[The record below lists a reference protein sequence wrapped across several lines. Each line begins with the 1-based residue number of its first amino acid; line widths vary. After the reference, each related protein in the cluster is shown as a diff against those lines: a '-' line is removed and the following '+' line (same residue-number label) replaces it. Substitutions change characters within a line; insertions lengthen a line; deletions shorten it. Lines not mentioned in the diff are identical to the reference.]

1 MTQIC
6 SNVCA
11 LYLSLFFVAAESR
24 KGRGKPTVTKVQFF
38 NSIIDVSCMTSNN
51 LGTCSLVRLWFRGN
65 NISHQMASV
74 WEERFKEE
82 AAKTIPLQEVDFLQ
96 ICKYFAIIG
105 FSFFWRISMI
115 VRSALR
121 WERIWSFSTRRGWSR
136 STSRWTRF
144 LLSQR
149 DLQERWAEVIYN

>member
-1 MTQIC
+1 MPCI
-6 SNVCA
+6 
-11 LYLSLFFVAAESR
+11 YFSLFFVSAESR

-51 LGTCSLVRLWFRGN
+51 LGACSLVRLWFRGN
-65 NISHQMASV
+65 NIPHQMASV

-82 AAKTIPLQEVDFLQ
+82 AAKTIPLQEVDLK
-96 ICKYFAIIG
+96 ICKYLL
-105 FSFFWRISMI
+105 SLDVLFFWRISMI

-121 WERIWSFSTRRGWSR
+121 WERIWSFSTRRGWSP

>member
-1 MTQIC
+1 
-6 SNVCA
+6 
-11 LYLSLFFVAAESR
+11 
-24 KGRGKPTVTKVQFF
+24 
-38 NSIIDVSCMTSNN
+38 MTSNN
-51 LGTCSLVRLWFRGN
+51 LGTCLVRLWFRGN
-65 NISHQMASV
+65 NIPHQMASV

-82 AAKTIPLQEVDFLQ
+82 AAKTIPLQEVDLK
-96 ICKYFAIIG
+96 ICKYLL
-105 FSFFWRISMI
+105 SLDVLFFWRISMI

-149 DLQERWAEVIYN
+149 DLQERWAEVVCNKMLKFFNRRTTKSWQSERSTRLPAFTRGWNTQGKGQSLKKG